1 MNKFYFIIIL
11 LITGFVSCFIY
22 LYTEINKAEQQLEI
36 TKNNYFELKSLIAQ
50 IPSELSQTKSLST
63 SLFYRLDEISKKMN
77 LSQQIESINPSS
89 GAENY
94 SEKLEIQ
101 LTNLYL
107 DQCIVWINF
116 WQTYPDIQIDQ
127 LLMNKN
133 SQNFFQLSMSIIRY
147 E

>member
-133 SQNFFQLSMSIIRY
+133 SQKFFQLSMSIIRY

>member
-1 MNKFYFIIIL
+1 MNKFHFIIIL

>member
-1 MNKFYFIIIL
+1 MNKFHFIIIL

-133 SQNFFQLSMSIIRY
+133 SQNFFQLSMSIFRY